1 MIVTFTQILD
11 RYEED
16 IESKTGIPKSRYVGK
31 KGKVVHVC
39 KMDGKKDRELYD
51 VMFKDGTIWSLEP
64 EQIKK
69 EIG

>member
-1 MIVTFTQILD
+1 MKDGILGTIFIVI
-11 RYEED
+11 
-16 IESKTGIPKSRYVGK
+16 GIPKSRYVGK

-69 EIG
+69 ETK

>member
-1 MIVTFTQILD
+1 MIVTFTKILD
-11 RYEED
+11 RYEEE
-16 IESKTGIPKSRYVGK
+16 IETKTGFPKSRKENK
-31 KGKVVHVC
+31 KGKVIHVC

-69 EIG
+69 ETK

>member
-1 MIVTFTQILD
+1 MKIGDEVFI
-11 RYEED
+11 
-16 IESKTGIPKSRYVGK
+16 
-31 KGKVVHVC
+31 HVC